1 MLSRSNAMPRIYV
14 SQALLDRWLAS
25 GRVRLDGDLLRLPAE
40 AGGISLYLSPA
51 VAFERLEGA
60 QSDPHQLVGS
70 VRGAQELAQMG
81 AELYDTSVV
90 LGECA
95 YSVRPGFLAIPV
107 GEGGVE
113 ALFEPGRWSHLAA
126 LLTAL
131 PG

>member
-1 MLSRSNAMPRIYV
+1 MPRIYV

-25 GRVRLDGDLLRLPAE
+25 ARVRLDGDLLRLPVE
-40 AGGISLYLSPA
+40 AGGVSLYLSPA

-70 VRGAQELAQMG
+70 VRGAHELAQMG
-81 AELYDTSVV
+81 AELYDTSVI

-113 ALFEPGRWSHLAA
+113 ALFEPMRWSQLVA

>member
-1 MLSRSNAMPRIYV
+1 M
-14 SQALLDRWLAS
+14 
-25 GRVRLDGDLLRLPAE
+25 RLDGDLLRLPVE
-40 AGGISLYLSPA
+40 ASGVSLYLSPA
-51 VAFERLEGA
+51 VAFERVEGA

-113 ALFEPGRWSHLAA
+113 ALFEPARWSQLAA